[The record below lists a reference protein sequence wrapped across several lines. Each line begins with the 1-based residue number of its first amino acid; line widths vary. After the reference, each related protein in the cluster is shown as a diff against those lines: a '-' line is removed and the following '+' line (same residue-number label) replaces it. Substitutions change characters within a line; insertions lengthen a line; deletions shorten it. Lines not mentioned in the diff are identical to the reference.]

1 MTPDHNNDEAAARQL
16 VEQVDELLREQQGL
30 DAASREG
37 LLVDLERAL
46 AAGGVVNRPVDPDTV
61 LRELAA
67 TLDQLGQEGAIA
79 PDDKDGMMAAF
90 EKPLRNEGVQR
101 ALEFARRCRDDGEA
115 SAREWLVT
123 QSGPAPAAP
132 GVGEVPA
139 NLASA
144 IRPRR
149 RR

>member
-1 MTPDHNNDEAAARQL
+1 MSPAHNDDEAAARQL

-46 AAGGVVNRPVDPDTV
+46 SAGGVVNSPVDPDTV
-61 LRELAA
+61 LRDLAA
-67 TLDQLGQEGAIA
+67 SLDQLGQEGAIA
-79 PDDKDGMMAAF
+79 HDDKVGMMAAF

-101 ALEFARRCRDDGEA
+101 ALEFARRCRNDGET
-115 SAREWLVT
+115 SAREWLAS
-123 QSGPAPAAP
+123 QSSQAPAAP
-132 GVGEVPA
+132 GAGEVPA
-139 NLASA
+139 SLASA